1 MEPHSSLKHGDERAS
16 PSPHV
21 KEGSALG
28 RWVCLSGLLHIVM
41 IGILFFFPQASSR
54 GAVSYPVY
62 TVDLVGGEK
71 IGGRSLNVGV
81 KTAPVSKKKPKKVK
95 KKSSS
100 RAAKKK
106 KVKKVE
112 QRTKVAL
119 VKKKTNKPRK
129 KPRKKVKKSA
139 SQTASRTILKESK
152 ERVKQKERT
161 EGGLS
166 TDVRNRLI
174 QAAVERVKQRAK
186 KAKDEKSEVKEAGV
200 GSGKGQVAAGPK
212 RDGREGGMIKG
223 IEFLIYRNRMLQLIK
238 KRWTWV
244 GKRTDLEVT
253 VRFGIL
259 ENGEVVKLRV
269 VDASGDPS
277 YDDSVIRAVSRA
289 SPLPPAPDS
298 YRNDFKNVELTFR
311 PGDLSG

>member
-41 IGILFFFPQASSR
+41 IGILFLFPQASSR
-54 GAVSYPVY
+54 GDVSYPVY

-112 QRTKVAL
+112 QRTKLAL

-129 KPRKKVKKSA
+129 KVKKSA
-139 SQTASRTILKESK
+139 SRTASRTILKESK

-212 RDGREGGMIKG
+212 RDGR
-223 IEFLIYRNRMLQLIK
+223 
-238 KRWTWV
+238 
-244 GKRTDLEVT
+244 
-253 VRFGIL
+253 
-259 ENGEVVKLRV
+259 
-269 VDASGDPS
+269 
-277 YDDSVIRAVSRA
+277 
-289 SPLPPAPDS
+289 
-298 YRNDFKNVELTFR
+298 
-311 PGDLSG
+311 